1 MLRKEEIR
9 TKILEKVEE
18 KFFANGFKNVN
29 LDEIAK
35 ELGISKRT
43 IYEHFASKTELIEQ
57 MLIDKHN
64 RFNKSMDDKFQKILN
79 DKDLWISDEFRIIWK
94 NIADHSSY
102 FTPIVVEDIKRYA
115 NNVFTKCPHFG
126 QDHEN
131 IFNKIFDIGLQRGFV
146 KPNINRTILF
156 RIMKNSFMNILNY
169 ETMKTLPFTAEEVI
183 EQIYEIILTGSL
195 TDTGRDDFFLKTEK
209 NNWYLKI
216 YMVYLMKH
224 NSIKI
229 SMISLLF
236 LLIFGINPN
245 KMMAKKLSL
254 DEAIEIAVKNNQQT
268 KMAQMEVEKARFAV
282 KEAYGYAL
290 PTVNFS
296 ASFASFLEKSKMA
309 FPDFGA
315 LIGNATYGVLLEAG
329 KIDSSEAKFR
339 PVTSTLQ
346 SFAQTNNYEAKFELQ
361 QILFN
366 SAVFQG
372 IGASGTYLKTAQAG
386 LKSQVAKTVL
396 DVKKTYYGVL
406 LAQEMVKLVDASLAN
421 FENNVRNVEAF
432 YKEGLVSEYQ
442 LLQAQVAME
451 NFRPRVLMARN
462 GYKNAIEGLKLILG
476 AGQEEEIEVEGELVK
491 QDLSQTDKNRLIN
504 IAVNENLDLKTLKL
518 KRDVDEAF
526 IELDRSEYWPTLA
539 LFGNYSFNGSADD
552 LNFMNYRSGM
562 VGLAFTINLFNGQRT
577 DNKVQQA
584 KINVYKTDE
593 QIIQTKHFIEM
604 SVKSKMLDI
613 ERTLNLITANEKNV
627 ELAQRA
633 FKIAEIKIKEGTGTQ
648 LDILNSE
655 MALREAQVN
664 RLNSIY
670 EYIIAKTE
678 LENLTGE
685 LNEEYLK
692 LIENK

>member
-1 MLRKEEIR
+1 
-9 TKILEKVEE
+9 
-18 KFFANGFKNVN
+18 
-29 LDEIAK
+29 
-35 ELGISKRT
+35 
-43 IYEHFASKTELIEQ
+43 
-57 MLIDKHN
+57 
-64 RFNKSMDDKFQKILN
+64 
-79 DKDLWISDEFRIIWK
+79 
-94 NIADHSSY
+94 
-102 FTPIVVEDIKRYA
+102 
-115 NNVFTKCPHFG
+115 
-126 QDHEN
+126 
-131 IFNKIFDIGLQRGFV
+131 
-146 KPNINRTILF
+146 
-156 RIMKNSFMNILNY
+156 
-169 ETMKTLPFTAEEVI
+169 
-183 EQIYEIILTGSL
+183 
-195 TDTGRDDFFLKTEK
+195 
-209 NNWYLKI
+209 
-216 YMVYLMKH
+216 MKH
-224 NSIKI
+224 NSQKI
-229 SMISLLF
+229 SLYVLSF
-236 LLIFGINPN
+236 LLIFGFNSN
-245 KMMAKKLSL
+245 LLLAKKLTL
-254 DEAIEIAVKNNQQT
+254 DEAIEIAIKNNQQT
-268 KMAQMEVEKARFAV
+268 KMAKMEVDKAKFAV

-296 ASFASFLEKSKMA
+296 ASFATFLEKSKMA

-329 KIDSSEAKFR
+329 KIDSSQAKFR
-339 PVTSTLQ
+339 PITSTLQ

-406 LAQEMVKLVDASLAN
+406 LAQEMVKLVESSMNN
-421 FENNVRNVEAF
+421 FENNVKNVEAY

-451 NFRPRVLMARN
+451 NFRPRVLMAQN

-476 AGQEEEIEVEGELVK
+476 AGQEEEIEVIGDLKKNE
-491 QDLSQTDKNRLIN
+491 LSQSDKERLLSD
-504 IAVNENLDLKTLKL
+504 ALNENLDLKTLKL

-539 LFGNYSFNGSADD
+539 LFGNYSFNGSSNDF
-552 LNFMNYRSGM
+552 NFMNYRSSM
-562 VGLAFTINLFNGQRT
+562 VGLAFSINLFNGQRT
-577 DNKVQQA
+577 NNKVQQS
-584 KINVYKTDE
+584 KIGVYKTDE
-593 QIIQTKHFIEM
+593 QITQTKHFIEM

-613 ERTLNLITANEKNV
+613 ERTVKLITANEKNI

-655 MALREAQVN
+655 LALREAQVN
-664 RLNSIY
+664 RLNSVY

-685 LNEEYLK
+685 FNEEYLK
-692 LIENK
+692 LIDNK